1 MANYSLSISGVA
13 LSTSLDLKTLV
24 TTATGAGSVIRLYE
38 VSIGGEAASSSV
50 GRLVVNRPGTAG
62 VTIGATVQTP
72 EKVSP
77 SSPAATF
84 TCAGTTSAVSAWSTQ
99 PVLST
104 NDALIPI
111 INAFGGV
118 YRWQAIPDSEIVVGT
133 QGAVANLS
141 FRSRSGTPTISG
153 HILVSEV

>member
-1 MANYSLSISGVA
+1 MANYALTTGGVA
-13 LSTSLDLKTLV
+13 LSTTLDLKTLI

-50 GRLVVNRPGTAG
+50 ARLIINRPGTAG
-62 VTIGATVQTP
+62 ITPNTLQTP
-72 EKVSP
+72 EKLSP
-77 SSPAATF
+77 SSAAATF
-84 TCAGTTSAVSAWSTQ
+84 TCAGPLGSLTNWGTQ

-104 NDALIPI
+104 NHVLVPI

-133 QGAVANLS
+133 QGLVANLS
-141 FRSRSGTPTISG
+141 IRSASGTATISG
-153 HILVSEV
+153 HFLVSEV

>member
-1 MANYSLSISGVA
+1 MAKYAISHSGVT
-13 LSTSLDLKTLV
+13 LSTSNDLKTLI
-24 TTATGAGSVIRLYE
+24 TAATGAGSVIRLYE
-38 VSIGGEAASSSV
+38 LSIGGEAAASTV

-62 VTIGATVQTP
+62 ITPNATITP
-72 EKVSP
+72 EKVNPASV
-77 SSPAATF
+77 AATF
-84 TCAGTTSAVSAWSTQ
+84 TCAGTTSAVTNWTTQ

-104 NDALIPI
+104 NDVLIPV

-118 YRWQAIPDSEIVVGT
+118 YRWQAIPDSEIVVGS

-153 HILVSEV
+153 HLLVEEL